1 MAAKFALRLKPGADP
16 AKVDP
21 YLIQLMMSANMMLGA
36 IRWSDSLGDKEGQ
49 PKLVSAQSDLFISLI
64 VTMGW
69 AGETV
74 KLIHL
79 GKRKEWLTDQ
89 MVADDPKLR
98 NIWKECSTKIRS
110 ACRNNLVFHPRLQRC
125 VDVRDQCFAHWDAVV
140 AEGVIDQ
147 LRQMPTLP
155 PLWECDDQSGS
166 YRESRFRWAD
176 EALVRYLFHS
186 ADETELSGEVK
197 EIGEVVTD
205 LVELTNCLV
214 GALLKK
220 QGVPV
225 EVVQGDA

>member
-1 MAAKFALRLKPGADP
+1 MPAKLALRLKPGTDP
-16 AKVDP
+16 GKVDP

-49 PKLVSAQSDLFISLI
+49 PKSVSAQSDLFISLT

-74 KLIHL
+74 KLIHE
-79 GKRKEWLTDQ
+79 GKRNKGLTDQ

-98 NIWKECSTKIRS
+98 NIWKECATKIRC
-110 ACRNNLVFHPRLQRC
+110 ACRKNPVFHPRLQRC

-140 AEGVIDQ
+140 AEGVIEQ
-147 LRQMPTLP
+147 LRQMPNLP

-166 YRESRFRWAD
+166 YRDSRFRWAD
-176 EALVRYLFHS
+176 EALVRYILRCRED
-186 ADETELSGEVK
+186 AELSAEVK
-197 EIGEVVTD
+197 EIREVVTD

-225 EVVQGDA
+225 EVVEGDS